1 MVERNI
7 FFLVNCK
14 RCVKCTFKKKME
26 KCLESLIERGKK
38 VNFILETT
46 DFNLYY
52 KSARKDLT
60 PNDQISQIV
69 LT

>member
-1 MVERNI
+1 
-7 FFLVNCK
+7 
-14 RCVKCTFKKKME
+14 ME